1 MSFLLQIL
9 THLLLDLQKLSWF
22 YIILAKKFKVSYNF
36 KKILHTFQHCQK
48 YWYFL
53 FLCLC
58 ASYSQ
63 VNIIELFKS
72 TFDGDDSAKF
82 NCKKDEL
89 YLTDI
94 ERIVSDELYLTD
106 MKGSLVHLSISKEQE
121 CLQRNWQVQTFKT
134 KCDAPLRASVTEIRW
149 CIKTQIF

>member
-89 YLTDI
+89 YLTNCI
-94 ERIVSDELYLTD
+94 WLTW
-106 MKGSLVHLSISKEQE
+106 KGVWSISPYQKNRNACKE
-121 CLQRNWQVQTFKT
+121 TGKFKHL
-134 KCDAPLRASVTEIRW
+134 KGNLMPRCARQWWRSAGV
-149 CIKTQIF
+149 